1 MEYGVTMSKYANLFA
16 QIANWLIWFMITL
29 GALVVGLLIPI
40 TSQELQNQ
48 YDEFKGDALAIQLLT
63 SLITLSCMVV
73 LLAISRLLS
82 RIRFG
87 GLHSSAT
94 QRWVNALA
102 GSAFAL
108 AISIVLLFAW
118 LSSQNAVPPIAG
130 LGVVVG
136 APLAATVGFI
146 TLALKNV
153 LLEATADRNEL
164 EGVI

>member
-1 MEYGVTMSKYANLFA
+1 MSKYANLFA

-29 GALVVGLLIPI
+29 GALVVGLLIPM

-48 YDEFKGDALAIQLLT
+48 YDEFKGDALVIQLLT
-63 SLITLSCMVV
+63 SFIALSCMVV

-87 GLHSSAT
+87 GLHNPAT
-94 QRWVNALA
+94 LRWVNALA
-102 GSAFAL
+102 GSSFSL
-108 AISIVLLFAW
+108 GISIVLLFAW

-130 LGVVVG
+130 IGVFVG

>member
-63 SLITLSCMVV
+63 SLIALSCMVV

-87 GLHSSAT
+87 GLYNSAT

-136 APLAATVGFI
+136 APLAATMGFI